1 MYGLK
6 AHSLCDAVSKYSTV
20 IWLVGL
26 AWVKTNKQTKKII
39 QNLYVTSSSQFFH
52 HSMVLCLWKC
62 GPVIISVTH
71 HHPQLHRFGNLPAV
85 GTLNHNAD
93 MKLSKQKR
101 WKKKKKQRGKYLV
114 TCGTLN
120 TVGYESRNPRSHQL
134 SSSRPKKRDYMPSR
148 LLTTVKSSSVQSMI
162 GYISAIRVNIYFL
175 ILVILT
181 DFVEILVS

>member
-1 MYGLK
+1 MCGLK

-101 WKKKKKQRGKYLV
+101 WKKKKKQRGNYIWSHVVPLTLWV
-114 TCGTLN
+114 T
-120 TVGYESRNPRSHQL
+120 SHATHAPINFLAADQ
-134 SSSRPKKRDYMPSR
+134 KKGITCPVDY
-148 LLTTVKSSSVQSMI
+148 
-162 GYISAIRVNIYFL
+162 
-175 ILVILT
+175 
-181 DFVEILVS
+181 